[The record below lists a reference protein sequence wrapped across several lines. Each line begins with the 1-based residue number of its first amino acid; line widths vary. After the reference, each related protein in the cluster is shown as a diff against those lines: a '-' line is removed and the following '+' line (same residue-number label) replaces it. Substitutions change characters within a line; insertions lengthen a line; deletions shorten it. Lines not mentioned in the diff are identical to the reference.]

1 MTAIIRP
8 DGPPRRVRLGSA
20 GLCSVRTGELVAVLR
35 SGPGL
40 RVEYL
45 PTLETED
52 HDRATPGVPRPTA
65 AVSRR
70 GAD

>member
-8 DGPPRRVRLGSA
+8 DGPPRRVRLGGA
-20 GLCSVRTGELVAVLR
+20 GVCVVRTGELVAVLR

-45 PTLETED
+45 PTMETERD
-52 HDRATPGVPRPTA
+52 HDRLEKRDRAVPR
-65 AVSRR
+65 RR
-70 GAD
+70 MS